1 MTSFLEDYLR
11 EYLKFNDI
19 DLYNYKNSD
28 NYTKIKSKQ
37 LFLPSVGNISFDDLI
52 ERFLADKN
60 QLLSH
65 YESIY
70 NMGHIHEIEINDE
83 EYEDNCVA
91 LEIIQKLS
99 IKPSK
104 PTGKKLS
111 FEEME
116 QIRADEE
123 IEADEF
129 VEKFTRPGG
138 LIERLKTYLNFD
150 LDNFDK
156 ESKRY
161 KYERCKIL
169 YFFYMLEHIY
179 FLKTNVLMLL
189 SKPSMENIDNSSLGW
204 KTYNGWIIK
213 LIKASLE
220 KELPRSAREIRNRIT
235 EIVTTWDAIL
245 ENAYILMDFLYGNGY
260 EYDFEK
266 TIRPLSSIEKGVEK
280 EEFVQYA
287 DSPIETLYLK
297 IVQHEFL
304 GNVKD
309 ISKINSIQ
317 KNYDY
322 SVPPEMIEEM
332 KKLHYNKVDIKNI
345 DLYIEQN
352 ALRIS
357 KYVYLK
363 SNPSKYEKNKVY
375 NSKKKIHK
383 WLNFCFRAKPLLN
396 IQDISN
402 ELRIISFLQAVI
414 LDDPR
419 ETFDYIFHDYQDH
432 FKHKP
437 QVQGALKNDN
447 HVVDALQCY
456 WSRKVTDRWYSN
468 IGRYHM
474 RMKAREFEKVCDDIL
489 EEILSKPS
497 LNEMWE
503 THNQYIDK
511 VDDSLIT
518 TNDQIQAV
526 QNLVNF
532 LGNAGFKY
540 KDDSYLIRYAFLYP
554 PDNAS
559 IFADL
564 TRLINAAIK
573 IHKPHLSIIFAISNS
588 TCTKNFV
595 SRFIFSFDYENYK
608 CTLQKFEGDI
618 KMEFIN
624 LSSFEN

>member
-280 EEFVQYA
+280 EEFVQYT

>member
-280 EEFVQYA
+280 EEFVQYT

-402 ELRIISFLQAVI
+402 ELQIISFLQAVI
-414 LDDPR
+414 LDDQR

-489 EEILSKPS
+489 EGILSKPS

-511 VDDSLIT
+511 VDDSLKT

-540 KDDSYLIRYAFLYP
+540 KDDSYLIRYAFLHSC
-554 PDNAS
+554 DNAC
-559 IFADL
+559 ILTYLIMWIKDAINNYCPWLLVTIDALDADGKEPFTL
-564 TRLINAAIK
+564 EIE
-573 IHKPHLSIIFAISNS
+573 FD
-588 TCTKNFV
+588 
-595 SRFIFSFDYENYK
+595 FDYQNGE
-608 CTLQKFEGDI
+608 CILQKCELATDCY
-618 KMEFIN
+618 EQQN
-624 LSSFEN
+624 HL

>member
-280 EEFVQYA
+280 EEFVQYT

-489 EEILSKPS
+489 EGILSKPS

-608 CTLQKFEGDI
+608 CILQKFEGDI

>member
-161 KYERCKIL
+161 KYERCIIL

-280 EEFVQYA
+280 EEFVQYT

-402 ELRIISFLQAVI
+402 ELQIISFLQAVI

-489 EEILSKPS
+489 EGILSKPS

>member
-280 EEFVQYA
+280 EEFVQYT

-363 SNPSKYEKNKVY
+363 SNPSKYEKK
-375 NSKKKIHK
+375 
-383 WLNFCFRAKPLLN
+383 
-396 IQDISN
+396 
-402 ELRIISFLQAVI
+402 
-414 LDDPR
+414 
-419 ETFDYIFHDYQDH
+419 
-432 FKHKP
+432 
-437 QVQGALKNDN
+437 
-447 HVVDALQCY
+447 
-456 WSRKVTDRWYSN
+456 
-468 IGRYHM
+468 IGRAH
-474 RMKAREFEKVCDDIL
+474 V
-489 EEILSKPS
+489 
-497 LNEMWE
+497 
-503 THNQYIDK
+503 
-511 VDDSLIT
+511 
-518 TNDQIQAV
+518 
-526 QNLVNF
+526 
-532 LGNAGFKY
+532 
-540 KDDSYLIRYAFLYP
+540 
-554 PDNAS
+554 
-559 IFADL
+559 
-564 TRLINAAIK
+564 
-573 IHKPHLSIIFAISNS
+573 
-588 TCTKNFV
+588 
-595 SRFIFSFDYENYK
+595 
-608 CTLQKFEGDI
+608 
-618 KMEFIN
+618 
-624 LSSFEN
+624 

>member
-1 MTSFLEDYLR
+1 MT
-11 EYLKFNDI
+11 I
-19 DLYNYKNSD
+19 
-28 NYTKIKSKQ
+28 
-37 LFLPSVGNISFDDLI
+37 LPRHVSEN
-52 ERFLADKN
+52 
-60 QLLSH
+60 
-65 YESIY
+65 
-70 NMGHIHEIEINDE
+70 
-83 EYEDNCVA
+83 
-91 LEIIQKLS
+91 
-99 IKPSK
+99 
-104 PTGKKLS
+104 
-111 FEEME
+111 
-116 QIRADEE
+116 
-123 IEADEF
+123 
-129 VEKFTRPGG
+129 PG
-138 LIERLKTYLNFD
+138 
-150 LDNFDK
+150 
-156 ESKRY
+156 
-161 KYERCKIL
+161 
-169 YFFYMLEHIY
+169 
-179 FLKTNVLMLL
+179 
-189 SKPSMENIDNSSLGW
+189 SMENIDNSSLGW

-280 EEFVQYA
+280 EEFVQYT

-402 ELRIISFLQAVI
+402 ELQIISFLQAVI

-437 QVQGALKNDN
+437 QVQRALKNDN

-489 EEILSKPS
+489 EGILSKPS

>member
-280 EEFVQYA
+280 EEFVQYT

-304 GNVKD
+304 GNIKD

-402 ELRIISFLQAVI
+402 ELQIISFLQAVI

-489 EEILSKPS
+489 EGILSKPS

>member
-280 EEFVQYA
+280 EEFVQYT

-402 ELRIISFLQAVI
+402 ELQIISFLQAVI

-489 EEILSKPS
+489 EGILSKPS

>member
-28 NYTKIKSKQ
+28 NYTKIKNKQ

-91 LEIIQKLS
+91 LEIIQKLN

-138 LIERLKTYLNFD
+138 LIERLKTYLDFD

-169 YFFYMLEHIY
+169 YFFYMLEHMY

-266 TIRPLSSIEKGVEK
+266 TIRSLSSIEKGVEK
-280 EEFVQYA
+280 EEFVQYT

-375 NSKKKIHK
+375 NSKKK
-383 WLNFCFRAKPLLN
+383 
-396 IQDISN
+396 
-402 ELRIISFLQAVI
+402 
-414 LDDPR
+414 
-419 ETFDYIFHDYQDH
+419 YIN
-432 FKHKP
+432 
-437 QVQGALKNDN
+437 G
-447 HVVDALQCY
+447 
-456 WSRKVTDRWYSN
+456 
-468 IGRYHM
+468 
-474 RMKAREFEKVCDDIL
+474 
-489 EEILSKPS
+489 
-497 LNEMWE
+497 
-503 THNQYIDK
+503 
-511 VDDSLIT
+511 
-518 TNDQIQAV
+518 
-526 QNLVNF
+526 
-532 LGNAGFKY
+532 
-540 KDDSYLIRYAFLYP
+540 
-554 PDNAS
+554 
-559 IFADL
+559 
-564 TRLINAAIK
+564 
-573 IHKPHLSIIFAISNS
+573 
-588 TCTKNFV
+588 
-595 SRFIFSFDYENYK
+595 
-608 CTLQKFEGDI
+608 
-618 KMEFIN
+618 
-624 LSSFEN
+624 

>member
-189 SKPSMENIDNSSLGW
+189 SKSSMENIDNSSLGW

-280 EEFVQYA
+280 EEFVQYT

-402 ELRIISFLQAVI
+402 ELQIISFLQAVI

-489 EEILSKPS
+489 EGILSKPS

-573 IHKPHLSIIFAISNS
+573 IYKPHLSVIFAISNS

>member
-1 MTSFLEDYLR
+1 
-11 EYLKFNDI
+11 
-19 DLYNYKNSD
+19 
-28 NYTKIKSKQ
+28 
-37 LFLPSVGNISFDDLI
+37 
-52 ERFLADKN
+52 
-60 QLLSH
+60 
-65 YESIY
+65 
-70 NMGHIHEIEINDE
+70 
-83 EYEDNCVA
+83 
-91 LEIIQKLS
+91 
-99 IKPSK
+99 
-104 PTGKKLS
+104 
-111 FEEME
+111 
-116 QIRADEE
+116 
-123 IEADEF
+123 
-129 VEKFTRPGG
+129 
-138 LIERLKTYLNFD
+138 
-150 LDNFDK
+150 
-156 ESKRY
+156 
-161 KYERCKIL
+161 
-169 YFFYMLEHIY
+169 MLEHIY

-189 SKPSMENIDNSSLGW
+189 SKSSMENIDNSSLGW

-280 EEFVQYA
+280 EEFVQYT

-402 ELRIISFLQAVI
+402 ELQIISFLQAVI
-414 LDDPR
+414 LDDQR

-437 QVQGALKNDN
+437 PVQGALKNDN

-474 RMKAREFEKVCDDIL
+474 RMKAREFEEVCDDIL
-489 EEILSKPS
+489 EGILSKPS

-511 VDDSLIT
+511 VDDSLKT

-526 QNLVNF
+526 QNLINF
-532 LGNAGFKY
+532 LGDAGFKY

-559 IFADL
+559 IFAGL

-573 IHKPHLSIIFAISNS
+573 IHKTHLSVIFAISNS

-624 LSSFEN
+624 LSSFEI

>member
-189 SKPSMENIDNSSLGW
+189 SKPS
-204 KTYNGWIIK
+204 
-213 LIKASLE
+213 
-220 KELPRSAREIRNRIT
+220 
-235 EIVTTWDAIL
+235 
-245 ENAYILMDFLYGNGY
+245 
-260 EYDFEK
+260 
-266 TIRPLSSIEKGVEK
+266 
-280 EEFVQYA
+280 
-287 DSPIETLYLK
+287 
-297 IVQHEFL
+297 
-304 GNVKD
+304 
-309 ISKINSIQ
+309 
-317 KNYDY
+317 
-322 SVPPEMIEEM
+322 
-332 KKLHYNKVDIKNI
+332 
-345 DLYIEQN
+345 
-352 ALRIS
+352 
-357 KYVYLK
+357 
-363 SNPSKYEKNKVY
+363 
-375 NSKKKIHK
+375 
-383 WLNFCFRAKPLLN
+383 
-396 IQDISN
+396 
-402 ELRIISFLQAVI
+402 I
-414 LDDPR
+414 LD
-419 ETFDYIFHDYQDH
+419 
-432 FKHKP
+432 
-437 QVQGALKNDN
+437 
-447 HVVDALQCY
+447 
-456 WSRKVTDRWYSN
+456 SRIYVTR
-468 IGRYHM
+468 
-474 RMKAREFEKVCDDIL
+474 C
-489 EEILSKPS
+489 P
-497 LNEMWE
+497 
-503 THNQYIDK
+503 
-511 VDDSLIT
+511 
-518 TNDQIQAV
+518 
-526 QNLVNF
+526 
-532 LGNAGFKY
+532 
-540 KDDSYLIRYAFLYP
+540 
-554 PDNAS
+554 
-559 IFADL
+559 
-564 TRLINAAIK
+564 
-573 IHKPHLSIIFAISNS
+573 
-588 TCTKNFV
+588 
-595 SRFIFSFDYENYK
+595 
-608 CTLQKFEGDI
+608 
-618 KMEFIN
+618 
-624 LSSFEN
+624 

>member
-28 NYTKIKSKQ
+28 NYTKIKNKQ

-52 ERFLADKN
+52 ERFLTDKN

-83 EYEDNCVA
+83 ECEDNCVA
-91 LEIIQKLS
+91 LEIIQKLN

-138 LIERLKTYLNFD
+138 LIERLKTYLDFD

-169 YFFYMLEHIY
+169 YFFYMLEHMY

-266 TIRPLSSIEKGVEK
+266 TIRSLSSIEKGVEK
-280 EEFVQYA
+280 EEFVQYT

-322 SVPPEMIEEM
+322 SVPSEMIEEM

-402 ELRIISFLQAVI
+402 ELQIISFLQAVI
-414 LDDPR
+414 LDDQR

-474 RMKAREFEKVCDDIL
+474 RMKAREFEEVCDDIL
-489 EEILSKPS
+489 EGILSKPS

-511 VDDSLIT
+511 VDDSLKT

-573 IHKPHLSIIFAISNS
+573 IHKPHLSVIFAISNS